1 MKLLQS
7 YLKNKPSSQSPLG
20 IVNHE
25 LFLKKIELKQQASS
39 YKQQAGGWDPKGT
52 STRGGWAHSSQATY
66 SQVIHRKDI

>member
-25 LFLKKIELKQQASS
+25 LFLKKNRAQATSLKLQAN
-39 YKQQAGGWDPKGT
+39 KRAGGPIIHKQIY
-52 STRGGWAHSSQATY
+52 RVGGP
-66 SQVIHRKDI
+66 

>member
-25 LFLKKIELKQQASS
+25 LFLKKNRAQATSQQV
-39 YKQQAGGWDPKGT
+39 
-52 STRGGWAHSSQATY
+52 GGWAHSPQAFFVK
-66 SQVIHRKDI
+66 QKD